1 MLRSVPDPTRQDR
14 APLFGAS
21 LLINAVAPF
30 VTYQL
35 LSRVG
40 VPTLAALALTSAFPL
55 GGLALA
61 WARHRRLDGI
71 GLVTLV
77 VIAIGLAALALSH
90 DPRLFL
96 VNASFS
102 TGAFG
107 AVCLISLGLRR
118 PLMFYLGRQLSS
130 GDDPGRLAE
139 YDSLWRSARFRSTL
153 QVITLVWGLAYLVEA
168 AARALIAW
176 TQPAGFALIASPLLA
191 YGVFGLLLAWT
202 MAYAGDSFGCG
213 EGVRPSLR
221 ERRLPGPTDSRHGG
235 LAR

>member
-1 MLRSVPDPTRQDR
+1 MRMLPTVSDATGQNR
-14 APLFGAS
+14 ASLLSAS

-35 LSRVG
+35 LSRLG
-40 VPTLAALALTSAFPL
+40 VPTLTVLALTSVFPF

-61 WARHRRLDGI
+61 WARNRRLDGI

-77 VIAIGLAALALSH
+77 VIAIGLAALILSH

-96 VNASFS
+96 VNVSFS

-107 AVCLISLGLRR
+107 AVCLASLGLRR
-118 PLMFYLGRQLSS
+118 PLMFYFGRQVSS
-130 GDDPGRLAE
+130 GDDPLRLAE
-139 YDSLWRSARFRSTL
+139 YDGLWRSATFRRTL
-153 QVITLVWGLAYLVEA
+153 RVVTVTWGVAYLVEA

-176 TQPAGFALIASPLLA
+176 TQPAGLVLIVSPLLA
-191 YGVFGLLLAWT
+191 YAVLGLLLVWS
-202 MAYAGDSFGCG
+202 MAYAGDSLGCG
-213 EGVRPSLR
+213 GAVRRADPAAS
-221 ERRLPGPTDSRHGG
+221 HQGG